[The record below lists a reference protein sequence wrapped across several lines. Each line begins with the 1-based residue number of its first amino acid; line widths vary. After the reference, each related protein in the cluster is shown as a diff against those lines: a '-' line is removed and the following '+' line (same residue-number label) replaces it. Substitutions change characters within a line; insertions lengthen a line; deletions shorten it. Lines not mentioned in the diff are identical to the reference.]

1 MRRAT
6 ILAVAILVVLG
17 LVISGMLTLPRASAQ
32 AKPIVLKI
40 QASFP
45 ATSLI
50 YTSVLPVFAERVD
63 KTSGGR
69 LKIEALPAG
78 TIVPPFEVVDA
89 TNRGVID
96 GDYTCTY
103 YYIGKH
109 RAAALFTDVPG
120 GPFGLDTRSTTCRG
134 TTRGEGPSS

>member
-32 AKPIVLKI
+32 AEPIVLKI

-63 KTSGGR
+63 KTSDGR
-69 LKIEALPAG
+69 LKIEALPAS
-78 TIVPPFEVVDA
+78 TIVPPSRWWTRRTA
-89 TNRGVID
+89 GSSTGP
-96 GDYTCTY
+96 T
-103 YYIGKH
+103 
-109 RAAALFTDVPG
+109 RAP
-120 GPFGLDTRSTTCRG
+120 TTKVSP
-134 TTRGEGPSS
+134 TSMTW